1 MLTLHTGAKKMQV
14 KNIALLAVM
23 TSLCVG
29 IQLTPRPPNIEFTS
43 LICFLTGFL
52 FGSFFGI
59 SVGAL
64 TMLLNG
70 FLSPWGFGAT
80 NIPFQILGMA
90 LIGFVGGA
98 YRKSCSRTGNPSVRW
113 FSLEVSLLA
122 AFLTLFYDLIT
133 TVSYVMLFNVN
144 IVITLI
150 SGAWFTIVHVVSNTV
165 LFGTALI
172 ILVRIAG
179 NVLGEQQWGYQK
191 EVS

>member
-1 MLTLHTGAKKMQV
+1 MQV
-14 KNIALLAVM
+14 KKIALLAVM

-98 YRKSCSRTGNPSVRW
+98 YRKSCSHTGNPSVRW

-179 NVLGEQQWGYQK
+179 NVLGEQPWDYQK

>member
-1 MLTLHTGAKKMQV
+1 MRV

-23 TSLCVG
+23 TSVCVG

-52 FGSFFGI
+52 FGSFFGA

-64 TMLLNG
+64 TMLING
-70 FLSPWGFGAT
+70 FL
-80 NIPFQILGMA
+80 A
-90 LIGFVGGA
+90 LIGFVGGV
-98 YRKSCSRTGNPSVRW
+98 YRKSRPHAGNPSVRW

-122 AFLTLFYDLIT
+122 AFLTLIYDIIT

-144 IVITLI
+144 IIVALV

-165 LFGTALI
+165 LFGTALFG
-172 ILVRIAG
+172 LVRIAST
-179 NVLGEQQWGYQK
+179 VLGEQPWSYQK
-191 EVS
+191 EV

>member
-1 MLTLHTGAKKMQV
+1 MRV

-23 TSLCVG
+23 TSVCVG

-52 FGSFFGI
+52 FGSFFGA

-64 TMLLNG
+64 TMLING

-90 LIGFVGGA
+90 LIGFVGGV
-98 YRKSCSRTGNPSVRW
+98 YRKSRPHAGNPSVRW

-122 AFLTLFYDLIT
+122 AFLTLIYDIIT
-133 TVSYVMLFNVN
+133 TVSYVMLFDVN
-144 IVITLI
+144 IIVALL

-165 LFGTALI
+165 LFGTALFG
-172 ILVRIAG
+172 LVRIAST
-179 NVLGEQQWGYQK
+179 VLGEQPWSYKK
-191 EVS
+191 EVL

>member
-1 MLTLHTGAKKMQV
+1 MHA
-14 KNIALLAVM
+14 KNIALLVMM

-52 FGSFFGI
+52 FGSFFGV

-90 LIGFVGGA
+90 LIGFVGGV
-98 YRKSCSRTGNPSVRW
+98 YRKSCTRTTNPSVRW

-133 TVSYVMLFNVN
+133 TISYVMLFNVN
-144 IVITLI
+144 IIMALI

-172 ILVRIAG
+172 VLVRISG
-179 NVLGEQQWGYQK
+179 NVLGERIWSYQK